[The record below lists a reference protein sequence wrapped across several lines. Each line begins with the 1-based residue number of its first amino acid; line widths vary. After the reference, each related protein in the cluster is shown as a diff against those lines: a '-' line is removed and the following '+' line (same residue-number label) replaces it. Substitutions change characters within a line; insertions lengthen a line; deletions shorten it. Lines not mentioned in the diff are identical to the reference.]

1 VRLFVAVWPD
11 EAALDQLAALERPV
25 IDGVRWTTRDQWHIT
40 LRFFG
45 EVEDVGAI
53 EGALRD
59 AAASSNA
66 GRADMGPRVQ
76 RVSNM
81 LWAPVT
87 GLDQVA
93 GSVVGAT
100 ASFGAPPGDRR
111 FRGHITLA
119 RHRSRKNGSVLRD
132 AQGQSLSA
140 SWDVQEVELVRSHL
154 GPGGSRYETIA
165 RIPLVDSQ
173 RPGV

>member
-11 EAALDQLAALERPV
+11 DAVVDQLAVLERPI

-40 LRFFG
+40 LRFLG
-45 EVEDVGAI
+45 EVDDAGVI
-53 EGALRD
+53 EEALRD
-59 AAASSNA
+59 SVACSRAV
-66 GRADMGPRVQ
+66 RADLGPRVQ
-76 RVSNM
+76 RIGNM

-87 GLDQVA
+87 GLDDVA

-119 RHRSRKNGSVLRD
+119 RHRSRKKGSVLRA
-132 AQGQSLSA
+132 AQGQHLSG
-140 SWDVQEVELVRSHL
+140 SWDVHEVELVRSHL

-165 RIPLVDSQ
+165 RVALGS
-173 RPGV
+173 G